1 MSNLIGN
8 SLNSPVTGLG
18 RGGAIQPINSGVSQV
33 AATDGTALF
42 QFPYIALSQVWT
54 VTLNVPGAPDTAN
67 FTAYTGATNF
77 GSFIGSNVWGPLQ
90 LGGGDQLY
98 VSAKGLVPGVTYSM
112 QLQGACVTDGSPGV
126 SYPQPYADSVTTS
139 TEQIYL
145 ANNTAT
151 GSTGSATVSNTYT
164 NVAVQPAWRSIYVA
178 GYVVGQTSAA
188 LVTAFYI
195 SCTGVQTGLTYQPFY
210 PPYIDYTNSATGA
223 PSALV
228 ARFAMLNGLDTAV
241 NITVS
246 VTYTSAIN
254 PVVLNSVIGADLT
267 PIDSA
272 VYSELG
278 INSTSTGVATQTQ
291 YGGVPVVNL
300 EYATGP
306 GTYATLP
313 LEVTIVGG
321 GGGGGVNTVLI
332 APFEQ
337 VITSSTALGTTTPA
351 SITLGTSA
359 FYLYTA
365 NCTGSYAINISGA
378 PTTIG
383 NSCTMAIGVP
393 SGSIF
398 YLPSSIV
405 INTLATAAS
414 GLPTQGGTYNNFTTY
429 YQGGSAWSLATPSTL
444 TYYTITIICTGN
456 PAWTLLLSQTV
467 F

>member
-1 MSNLIGN
+1 MSNLIGG

-18 RGGAIQPINSGVSQV
+18 RGGAIQPINSGVSQI
-33 AATDGTALF
+33 AAADGTATF
-42 QFPYIALSQVWT
+42 VFPYVALSQVWT
-54 VTLNVPGAPDTAN
+54 VTLNLPSAPDTAN
-67 FTAYTGATNF
+67 FIAYTGATNF

-98 VSAKGLVPGVTYSM
+98 VNAKGLVPNVTYSM

-126 SYPQPYADSVTTS
+126 SFPQPYADTVTTS

-145 ANNTAT
+145 ETKTAT
-151 GSTGSATVSNTYT
+151 GSVSGSNVNLTFT
-164 NVAVQPAWRSIYVA
+164 NVEIQGAWRSVYVA
-178 GYVVGQTSAA
+178 GYITGATSAA
-188 LVTAFYI
+188 LVTAFYV
-195 SCTGVQTGLTYQPFY
+195 SCVGVQSGLTYQPFY

-228 ARFAMLNGLDTAV
+228 ARFAMLNGLDNQINVTV
-241 NITVS
+241 NVQ
-246 VTYTSAIN
+246 YTSATA
-254 PVVLNSVIGADLT
+254 PVELTAVLGADLT

-300 EYATGP
+300 QYATGP

-313 LEVTIVGG
+313 LEVTVVGG
-321 GGGGGVNTVLI
+321 GGGGGVNQVLT
-332 APFEQ
+332 APFED
-337 VITSSTALGTTTPA
+337 VIISGTVVGTGTPVSINLTS
-351 SITLGTSA
+351 SA

-365 NCTGSYAINISGA
+365 NCSGSYAINILGA

-383 NSCTMAIGVP
+383 QSVTIALGVP
-393 SGSIF
+393 SGTPS
-398 YLPSSIV
+398 YLPSLIN
-405 INTLATAAS
+405 INTLSTAAT
-414 GLPTQGGTYNNFTTY
+414 GLPAQGSTYNNFTTY
-429 YQGGSAWSLATPSTL
+429 YQGNAAWSSPVSATL

-456 PAWTLLLSQTV
+456 PGWTLLLAQTV